1 MADSLYN
8 FIVENDDLHIKFS
21 CANHTRRIREVV
33 RNLLDKDETRRDSDP
48 KITCRYRA
56 KTENVSFT
64 FNGIKDDE
72 SDIRHQA
79 VFFENTDYPLIV
91 KGKPGVAIEDIR
103 LHIADHKISDTDD
116 KGRILSDGGELYG
129 TLNFHNQ
136 VGETDFRFF
145 YRKNGSDK
153 EFELA
158 FDTEVLSY
166 KLDYRSD
173 VQNIIKDIEEEYA
186 MLSYSFM
193 KETYL
198 SFRSGNTTSTDL
210 IWWQIFKSCYHDII
224 NYASVIIDR
233 PKRRLR
239 SVAKYDRAERLPFIP
254 QELEN
259 EYQVHKDMPAY
270 QYRTEELVLSHDT
283 IENRF
288 LKYALKEMVAR
299 FVGVRRHIMKVMRL
313 GDEQQLSADI
323 NHIDVELLRLT
334 NHPFFRGVGQFK
346 GFSQDSLV
354 MKQAYGYKEI
364 MQCWIMLQCGY
375 ELEDGTMKLEVKDIS
390 ELYEIWCF
398 IKVKNIVQDILGE
411 RAKAYTSGHEVT
423 KDFIPQLLYGKK
435 SEVEFINEGN
445 ISLAALQYNAEEKK
459 EEQKSSSAIEGT
471 DSLTTVQRPDI
482 VLRLS
487 KDGGQIKY
495 TYLFDAKYRIADE
508 PSAQKHDVPPPDAI
522 DQMHRY
528 RDSIYYTKDGVDR
541 DHLRKEIVAGYVL
554 FPGNIPPEA
563 LDEKTGN
570 YYYQNSNKKIGIGA
584 FPLRPDKSED
594 ALREQIRKWINDD
607 DGRQMLLE
615 LSIPQKGLDYVD
627 EHDSKGPY
635 FLSIIDTHVNSDV
648 EDIIQGR
655 ATSFVSGYST
665 IYAGVD
671 FGQIKYFAP
680 IAGHIV
686 YGYYKLKGYKAIDA
700 SEILRKDK
708 EERFV
713 KSYKGYDKPFR
724 IKIELGE
731 YKALPKPFVYGIGN
745 KAGRGTSMSART
757 FKIFCN
763 RAKQAL

>member
-1 MADSLYN
+1 M
-8 FIVENDDLHIKFS
+8 
-21 CANHTRRIREVV
+21 
-33 RNLLDKDETRRDSDP
+33 
-48 KITCRYRA
+48 
-56 KTENVSFT
+56 
-64 FNGIKDDE
+64 
-72 SDIRHQA
+72 
-79 VFFENTDYPLIV
+79 
-91 KGKPGVAIEDIR
+91 
-103 LHIADHKISDTDD
+103 
-116 KGRILSDGGELYG
+116 
-129 TLNFHNQ
+129 
-136 VGETDFRFF
+136 
-145 YRKNGSDK
+145 
-153 EFELA
+153 
-158 FDTEVLSY
+158 
-166 KLDYRSD
+166 
-173 VQNIIKDIEEEYA
+173 
-186 MLSYSFM
+186 
-193 KETYL
+193 
-198 SFRSGNTTSTDL
+198 
-210 IWWQIFKSCYHDII
+210 
-224 NYASVIIDR
+224 
-233 PKRRLR
+233 
-239 SVAKYDRAERLPFIP
+239 
-254 QELEN
+254 
-259 EYQVHKDMPAY
+259 
-270 QYRTEELVLSHDT
+270 
-283 IENRF
+283 
-288 LKYALKEMVAR
+288 
-299 FVGVRRHIMKVMRL
+299 
-313 GDEQQLSADI
+313 
-323 NHIDVELLRLT
+323 
-334 NHPFFRGVGQFK
+334 
-346 GFSQDSLV
+346 
-354 MKQAYGYKEI
+354 
-364 MQCWIMLQCGY
+364 
-375 ELEDGTMKLEVKDIS
+375 
-390 ELYEIWCF
+390 
-398 IKVKNIVQDILGE
+398 
-411 RAKAYTSGHEVT
+411 
-423 KDFIPQLLYGKK
+423 
-435 SEVEFINEGN
+435 
-445 ISLAALQYNAEEKK
+445 
-459 EEQKSSSAIEGT
+459 
-471 DSLTTVQRPDI
+471 
-482 VLRLS
+482 LRLS

-554 FPGNIPPEA
+554 FPGNIHPEA

-708 EERFV
+708 KERFV